1 MAARPGR
8 VGSRNATFQ
17 QWQALLT
24 NRTKRHRAGE
34 FLVQGVRPVS
44 EAVRHGWTIR
54 ALLHDGRSSP
64 SRWAAELWETTP
76 AAARFVVAP
85 ELMAELGEKA
95 DGAPELL
102 AVAQMPPDDL
112 ARLAPGEATLLVTVF
127 DRPASPGNV
136 GTLIRSADAFGGTG
150 VVVTGHGADP
160 YDPRCVRASTGSF
173 FSLPAVRAPS
183 HQEVIDWVRR
193 LRSAGSP
200 VVVVGTDEDGAVDV
214 RGADLTAPTV
224 LVIGNETNGLTT
236 AWRAECDVLVSLPMT
251 GSASSL
257 NAATAGSIVLYEAM
271 RQRLGGG
278 GRGPEAGGRGP
289 GAGGGAREPR

>member
-1 MAARPGR
+1 VSAARPVR

-44 EAVRHGWTIR
+44 EAIRHGWTIR
-54 ALLHDGRSSP
+54 ALLRDGRAAP
-64 SRWAAELWETTP
+64 SKWALELWETAP
-76 AAARFVVAP
+76 AMARYLVAP

-95 DGAPELL
+95 EGAPELL
-102 AVAQMPPDDL
+102 AVAAMPPDDL
-112 ARLAPGEATLLVTVF
+112 ARLTPGNRTPLITVF
-127 DRPASPGNV
+127 DRPASPGNL

-150 VVVTGHGADP
+150 LVVTGHGADP

-173 FSLPAVRAPS
+173 FSVPVVRAPS
-183 HQEVIDWVRR
+183 HQEVIDWVGA
-193 LRSAGSP
+193 LRAAGSP
-200 VVVVGTDEDGAVDV
+200 VVVIGTDEDGAVDV
-214 RGADLTAPTV
+214 RDADLGQPAV
-224 LVIGNETNGLTT
+224 LVIGNETTGLTA
-236 AWRAECDVLVSLPMT
+236 AWRAVCDQLVRLPMT

-271 RQRLGGG
+271 RQRSGSS
-278 GRGPEAGGRGP
+278 RG
-289 GAGGGAREPR
+289 

>member
-1 MAARPGR
+1 MTATPGPIR

-54 ALLHDGRSSP
+54 ALLHDGRANP
-64 SRWAAELWETTP
+64 SKWAVELWQTAQ

-102 AVAQMPPDDL
+102 AVAAMPPDDL
-112 ARLAPGEATLLVTVF
+112 SRLTRGQQASPLLATVF
-127 DRPASPGNV
+127 DRPANPGNI

-150 VVVTGHGADP
+150 LVVTGHGADP

-173 FSLPAVRAPS
+173 FSVPVVRAPS
-183 HQEVIDWVRR
+183 HLEVIDWVRQAR
-193 LRSAGSP
+193 AAGSP

-214 RGADLTAPTV
+214 RDADLARPVV
-224 LVIGNETNGLTT
+224 LVIGNETTGLTA

-257 NAATAGSIVLYEAM
+257 NAATAGSIILYEAM
-271 RQRLGGG
+271 RQR
-278 GRGPEAGGRGP
+278 
-289 GAGGGAREPR
+289 GAGR

>member
-1 MAARPGR
+1 MARPPQPVR

-54 ALLHDGRSSP
+54 ALLHDGRISP
-64 SRWAAELWETTP
+64 SKWAAELWETTP
-76 AAARFVVAP
+76 AAARFLVAP
-85 ELMAELGEKA
+85 ELMAELGEKLE
-95 DGAPELL
+95 GAPELL

-112 ARLAPGEATLLVTVF
+112 SRVEPGEATLLVTVF
-127 DRPASPGNV
+127 DRPTNPGNI

-150 VVVTGHGADP
+150 LVVTGHGADP

-173 FSLPAVRAPS
+173 FSVPVVRAPS
-183 HQEVIDWVRR
+183 HREVIDWVRQ

-200 VVVVGTDEDGAVDV
+200 VAVIGTDEDGVVDV
-214 RGADLTAPTV
+214 RAADLTGPAV
-224 LVIGNETNGLTT
+224 LVIGNETTGLTA
-236 AWRAECDVLVSLPMT
+236 AWRDECDTLVKLPMT

-271 RQRLGGG
+271 RQRLE
-278 GRGPEAGGRGP
+278 GP
-289 GAGGGAREPR
+289 